1 MKLVFMIVLL
11 VVLAVVVSMLLRPS
25 RPRIA
30 TIEHKRDETDEG
42 RGDGD
47 A

>member
-1 MKLVFMIVLL
+1 MKLIVMIVLL

-25 RPRIA
+25 GPRIT
-30 TIEHKRDETDEG
+30 TIEHKRDETDE
-42 RGDGD
+42 RRDDGD

>member
-1 MKLVFMIVLL
+1 MKLIFIIVLL
-11 VVLAVVVSMLLRPS
+11 LVLAVVVSMLLRPS
-25 RPRIA
+25 GPRIT

-42 RGDGD
+42 RGDRD

>member
-1 MKLVFMIVLL
+1 MKLIVLVVLL

-25 RPRIA
+25 GPRIT